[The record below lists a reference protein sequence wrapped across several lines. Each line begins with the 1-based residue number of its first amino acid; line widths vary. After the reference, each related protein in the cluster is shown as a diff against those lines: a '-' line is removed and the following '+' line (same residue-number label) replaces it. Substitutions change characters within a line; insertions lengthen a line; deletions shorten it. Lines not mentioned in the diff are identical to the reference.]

1 MRRSQRNTSH
11 PAEPL
16 ALPPYDEVGLVLQ
29 GGGALGSYQAGVYDG
44 LAQAGI
50 HPTWV
55 SGISIGALNTAII
68 AGNAREDRVEA
79 LRGFWQTI
87 SLPPDAI
94 GKAGAWLPA
103 TFGFPDIA
111 RKWSSMWAAGRALME
126 GQQGFFLPR
135 SPLHGFGGHGDG
147 PSQVSFYDTSALRAT
162 LLKYADFDRIND
174 GEMRVSVGAVN
185 VRTGNLVYFDN
196 TKMRLEPEHFMASGA
211 LPPGFPA
218 VEIDG
223 EFYWD
228 GGLVSNTPLT
238 EIVRESQH
246 KDTLIF
252 QVDLWSASGALP
264 GNFLDVSERTKD
276 IQYSSRTR
284 AITAFMEGRQKH
296 ARLIKAL
303 LEHVPKSVRDTH
315 PLMREAQRIADG
327 SAVNVVHLIY
337 RNKFFE
343 GHYKDFEFSADTM
356 GEHWTSGLDD
366 IRDTLAHPECLA
378 IPSHDVGFVTHDVH
392 RVDAPALTG
401 SGPLDTEPVTPG
413 MTTIDQ
419 LPAQANDP
427 MTRVA

>member
-1 MRRSQRNTSH
+1 MRRNQRNASPPTG
-11 PAEPL
+11 AV
-16 ALPPYDEVGLVLQ
+16 AVPPYDEVCLVLQ
-29 GGGALGSYQAGVYDG
+29 GGGALGSYQAGVYEG
-44 LAQAGI
+44 LADAGI
-50 HPTWV
+50 RPTWI

-68 AGNAREDRVEA
+68 AGNAPDERVEA
-79 LRGFWQTI
+79 LRGFWKAI
-87 SLPPDAI
+87 SQQADII
-94 GKAGAWLPA
+94 GTAGAWLPA
-103 TFGFPDIA
+103 AFGFGGIA
-111 RKWSSMWAAGRALME
+111 RKWASMWAAGRALME

-135 SPLHGFGGHGDG
+135 SPMREFGRSGG

-162 LLKYADFDRIND
+162 LLRFADFDRINNGD
-174 GEMRVSVGAVN
+174 MRVSVGAVN

-196 TKMRLEPEHFMASGA
+196 ATIRLEPEHFMASGA

-246 KDTLIF
+246 KDTLVF

-284 AITAFMEGRQKH
+284 AITAFMEGRRKH
-296 ARLIKAL
+296 ARLIKSL
-303 LEHVPKSVRDTH
+303 LEHIPSTVRDSH
-315 PLMREAQRIADG
+315 PLLREAQRVADG
-327 SAVNVVHLIY
+327 SAMNVVHLIY

-356 GEHWTSGLDD
+356 GEHWTSGRDD
-366 IRDTLAHPECLA
+366 IRDTLARPGCLT
-378 IPSHDVGFVTHDVH
+378 IPSHDVGFVTHDV
-392 RVDAPALTG
+392 RRADAAELTG
-401 SGPLDTEPVTPG
+401 SGP
-413 MTTIDQ
+413 IDNRPCAHVGER
-419 LPAQANDP
+419 LVKAS
-427 MTRVA
+427 